1 MNLHDATRRL
11 IQAMLVLVAL
21 GLRVFDLASQSL
33 WYDEA
38 FSVLVARAD
47 WATAGRLLLV
57 DLHPPLYYLVLRAG
71 LAALGS
77 SEFAVRFVSVIPAV
91 LMVPLMWALA
101 RRLFDR
107 LTAHLAAALVCLSPL
122 FVWYAREARMYSQAT
137 MLGLAATYALVRAQ
151 DTGRARWWAAFATC
165 ALGAVYSHYSALYL
179 VAALGLAWL
188 VSLSFQVSSFRF
200 PIVWRAARPGV
211 LAFGVMALG
220 VAVIAPFLLG
230 LSQASLAYWPGQLD
244 VVSALIRSVNSLV
257 GGRTAPPQVANVLA
271 VVVGALT
278 LVALLGAVVFPTDRR
293 GVRLAAL
300 VVVVGA
306 ALMLVVLY
314 KRPKFEPRHLMPL
327 APAVWLLVAVGIR
340 DVWRTRRRS
349 LQAAVVSVV
358 VVLVSGL
365 AISTAGVFTGVAA
378 RDDWRG
384 AVDYIR
390 RNIRPDETIVLVSGH
405 AFPALAYYNAPQ
417 WVALPDDLVLDVTHV
432 LDYES
437 VVPALNRIQVDQHGV
452 WLVQWQDEIVDPTQI
467 VPALLDD
474 IGAELPPTEHF
485 AGLRVRHFVLDRGAA
500 LSLEPQVAR
509 RLDRSP
515 LPGLMALG
523 VTLTPQPLPADAP
536 LSVQMLWRADV
547 PSRGA
552 AGGSLR
558 VMDAQGQ
565 EWARHDELLGGTYLS
580 ERWPL
585 GRAVM
590 GQYTLTLPIGTP
602 PGNYTLR
609 QVIYHGEQAGELD
622 LGDLVVTRPVRAPD
636 IASLGISLINPM
648 RLGDLTLLGT
658 AFDQKAIKP
667 CEDLNLTLFWRSD
680 KPPADDYVLR
690 MTFIGKATDQPIVP
704 GLPTSQWRS
713 GDVWRTRQHITVPCR
728 APDGPAN
735 LQVALVDPKGQLAS
749 VQVSAGTVSV
759 NGGRVY
765 APPAMQ
771 HRFLTDLG
779 GQVRLVGYDIKPQ
792 TPNIKSQIELTLYWQ
807 ATREMTRSLTVF
819 THVEGDQRRVWGQHD
834 GPPALGLK
842 PTDTWRS
849 GEVVADRHI
858 LTFDPATPP
867 GKYRLVI
874 GMYDPV
880 TLTRLPALDQNS
892 RRWSDDSIFL
902 QDIAVAR

>member
-1 MNLHDATRRL
+1 MYLWL
-11 IQAMLVLVAL
+11 IVLVAW
-21 GLRVFDLASQSL
+21 GLRVLDLAAQSL

-47 WATAGRLLLV
+47 WATFGRLLSV
-57 DLHPPLYYLVLRAG
+57 DLHPPLYYLFLRAG

-77 SEFAVRFVSVIPAV
+77 SEFAARFVSAIPAV

-107 LTAHLAAALVCLSPL
+107 LTAHLAAALICLSPL

-151 DTGRARWWAAFATC
+151 DTGRARWWAAFAACT
-165 ALGAVYSHYSALYL
+165 LGAVYSHYAALYL

-188 VSLSFQVSSFRF
+188 VNLSFQISNFWL
-200 PIVWRAARPGV
+200 PGIWRALRPGV

-220 VAVIAPFLLG
+220 MAVIAPFLLS
-230 LSQASLAYWPGQLD
+230 LSQASPAYWPGQLD
-244 VVSALIRSVNSLV
+244 VVSTLIRSAESLV
-257 GGRTAPPQVANVLA
+257 GGRTAPPQVVSTL
-271 VVVGALT
+271 VVGTGALT
-278 LVALLGAVVFPTDRR
+278 LVALLGAVMFPADRR

-314 KRPKFEPRHLMPL
+314 NRPKFEPRHLMPL
-327 APAVWLLVAVGIR
+327 APAVWLLVAVGVR
-340 DVWRTRRRS
+340 DVWRLRRRV
-349 LQAAVVSVV
+349 LQAAAAGIMAIIVV
-358 VVLVSGL
+358 GL
-365 AISTAGVFTGVAA
+365 AVSTAGVFTGVAA

-384 AVDYIR
+384 AVAYIR
-390 RNIRPDETIVLVSGH
+390 QHIRPDETIILVSGH
-405 AFPALAYYNAPQ
+405 AFPALAYYDAPQ

-437 VVPALNRIQVDQHGV
+437 VVPALNRIQVERRGV

-474 IGAELPPTEHF
+474 IGAELPMAEQF
-485 AGLRVRHFVLDRGAA
+485 AGLRVQHFVLDRHVA

-515 LPGLMALG
+515 LPGLTALG
-523 VTLTPQPLPADAP
+523 VTLAPQPLPADAP
-536 LSVQMLWRADV
+536 LSVRMLWRADA
-547 PSRGA
+547 PERGA

-558 VMDAQGQ
+558 VIDAQGQ

-602 PGNYTLR
+602 PGNYSLR
-609 QVIYHGEQAGELD
+609 QVIYRGEQAGELD

-636 IASLGISLINPM
+636 GASLGIGLINPL
-648 RLGDLTLLGT
+648 RLGDLTLLGA

-680 KPPADDYVLR
+680 KPPAKDYVLQ
-690 MTFIGKATDQPIVP
+690 MTFTGKVTDQPIAP
-704 GLPTSQWRS
+704 GLPTSQWQA
-713 GDVWRTRQHITVPCR
+713 GDVWRTRHHVTVPCH

-735 LQVALVDPKGQLAS
+735 LRVALANLEGQLVS
-749 VQVSAGTVSV
+749 GQVSAGTVSV

-771 HRFLTDLG
+771 HRLSADLG
-779 GQVRLVGYDIKPQ
+779 GQMHLVGYDIKPQ
-792 TPNIKSQIELTLYWQ
+792 TPNVKSPIELTLYWQ
-807 ATREMTRSLTVF
+807 ATREMTTSLTVF
-819 THVEGDQRRVWGQHD
+819 THVEGNQRRVWGQHD
-834 GPPALGLK
+834 GPPVLGLK
-842 PTDTWRS
+842 PTDTWRA
-849 GEVVADRHI
+849 GEVVADRHM
-858 LTFDPATPP
+858 LKFDPATPP

-874 GMYDPV
+874 GVYDPV
-880 TLTRLPALDQNS
+880 TLMRLPAFDQNGQ
-892 RRWSDDSIFL
+892 RWMDDSIFL
-902 QDIAVAR
+902 QDIVVTR